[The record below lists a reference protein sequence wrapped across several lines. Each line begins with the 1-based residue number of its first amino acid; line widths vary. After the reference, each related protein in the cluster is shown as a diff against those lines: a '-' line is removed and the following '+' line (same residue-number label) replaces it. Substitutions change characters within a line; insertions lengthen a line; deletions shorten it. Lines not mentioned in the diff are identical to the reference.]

1 VAGCC
6 SVATINDFKVIV
18 IGDTPV
24 GISIALHAIS
34 YGVLTALIHN
44 GSAENQLQRFFEEF
58 RERAEDEQGMV
69 RSFEE
74 LNEDMDLILLE
85 GQACFEDR
93 HTLMLN
99 QNEIRGKQIVIAE
112 PHESFKPLGIHQI
125 GLRMYK
131 KSIPVDE
138 TYRSKIKNIWAV
150 KPSDA
155 WTQKDE
161 IWRIGAMIGRSVTLV

>member
-1 VAGCC
+1 LAGCC
-6 SVATINDFKVIV
+6 SVASINDFKVII

-44 GSAENQLQRFFEEF
+44 GSVENQLQRFFKEF

-69 RSFEE
+69 SSLEE
-74 LNEDMDLILLE
+74 LKDDMDLVLLE
-85 GQACFEDR
+85 GQAAFKDQ
-93 HTLMLN
+93 HTLKVN
-99 QNEIRGKQIVIAE
+99 QNEIRGNQIVITE

-125 GLRMYK
+125 GLRMYNK
-131 KSIPVDE
+131 AIPVDE
-138 TYRSKIKNIWAV
+138 TYRSKIENIWAV
-150 KPSDA
+150 KPNEE

-161 IWRIGAMIGRSVTLV
+161 IWRIGAMVGRMVALA